1 MKKGFI
7 IAQSPTSDTIREF
20 WRMILDR
27 KCNVVVMLA
36 DIQAEGTEVCA
47 QYWPRQVN
55 SSQYFKEITVTTES
69 EKTEKGYRERVLS
82 ILDAKVR
89 ELLYCA

>member
-7 IAQSPTSDTIREF
+7 IAQSPTPDTIREF
-20 WRMILDR
+20 WHMVLDR

-36 DIQAEGTEVCA
+36 DIQTEGAEVCA

-55 SSQYFKEITVTTES
+55 SSQHFKEINVTTES
-69 EKTEKGYRERVLS
+69 EKTKKGYTERVIS
-82 ILDAKVR
+82 ILETKV
-89 ELLYCA
+89 